1 MRASSSC
8 SYLGISGVSFA
19 AATSGTSEI
28 MSKEGEAAGTTGMLA
43 MEVGSSEGKS
53 AELGVFREG
62 REGILEWLE

>member
-1 MRASSSC
+1 
-8 SYLGISGVSFA
+8 
-19 AATSGTSEI
+19 

-62 REGILEWLE
+62 TEGILEWLE